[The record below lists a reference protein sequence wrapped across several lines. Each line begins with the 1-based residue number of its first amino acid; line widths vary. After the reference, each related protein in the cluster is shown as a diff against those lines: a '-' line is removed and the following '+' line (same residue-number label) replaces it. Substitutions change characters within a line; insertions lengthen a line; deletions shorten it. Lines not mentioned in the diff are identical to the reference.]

1 MQNLQVMIDQLTK
14 GRHLHIS
21 ILDLTGILN
30 NTMTEISFKNV
41 IHSKRFCDIA
51 KSTDKG
57 YRTCL
62 RCKMLANTKAIHE
75 KMPFYGHC
83 IYGLCEAV
91 FPVIMNETVF
101 AVVYIGNAVI
111 DKKQTTERIKKVCSY
126 TGVNFYKL
134 KKEINQCEYTKN
146 AAELL
151 QIAELVSDYLK
162 LLYEH
167 APPTTKKLHWLVS
180 VMKCFADEMYCSNIS
195 LKELAT
201 TYQKNEKYLGR
212 LFQKELGTSFHEYL
226 MQLRLH
232 KAESLLLQGR
242 DNIIDIAFD
251 CGFNNISYFNR
262 SFKKKH
268 GMTPKEYRMKNG
280 KI

>member
-14 GRHLHIS
+14 ERHLHIS

-83 IYGLCEAV
+83 VYGLCEAV
-91 FPVIMNETVF
+91 FPVVMNETVF

-134 KKEINQCEYTKN
+134 KKEINQCEYTRN

>member
-1 MQNLQVMIDQLTK
+1 
-14 GRHLHIS
+14 
-21 ILDLTGILN
+21 
-30 NTMTEISFKNV
+30 
-41 IHSKRFCDIA
+41 
-51 KSTDKG
+51 
-57 YRTCL
+57 
-62 RCKMLANTKAIHE
+62 
-75 KMPFYGHC
+75 
-83 IYGLCEAV
+83 
-91 FPVIMNETVF
+91 
-101 AVVYIGNAVI
+101 
-111 DKKQTTERIKKVCSY
+111 
-126 TGVNFYKL
+126 
-134 KKEINQCEYTKN
+134 
-146 AAELL
+146 
-151 QIAELVSDYLK
+151 
-162 LLYEH
+162 
-167 APPTTKKLHWLVS
+167 
-180 VMKCFADEMYCSNIS
+180 MKCFADEMYCSNIS

>member
-1 MQNLQVMIDQLTK
+1 
-14 GRHLHIS
+14 
-21 ILDLTGILN
+21 
-30 NTMTEISFKNV
+30 
-41 IHSKRFCDIA
+41 
-51 KSTDKG
+51 
-57 YRTCL
+57 
-62 RCKMLANTKAIHE
+62 MLANTKAIHE

-91 FPVIMNETVF
+91 FPVVMNETVF

-134 KKEINQCEYTKN
+134 KKEINQCEYTRN

-232 KAESLLLQGR
+232 KAESLLLRGR